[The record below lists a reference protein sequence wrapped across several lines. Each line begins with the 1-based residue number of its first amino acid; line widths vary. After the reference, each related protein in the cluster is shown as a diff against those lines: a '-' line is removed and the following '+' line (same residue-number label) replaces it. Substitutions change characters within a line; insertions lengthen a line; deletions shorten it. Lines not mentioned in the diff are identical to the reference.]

1 VWVDRYLYEVSLKTK
16 VGKMINALTGN
27 TYTGTNYELL
37 AGLGFADGHRFCTF
51 NQAMKLGINPKAMK
65 GIKKVATLKFCKEVE
80 DVLGKKILDVKF
92 FSVFDYEDICKR
104 QKAYESIIQSNVA

>member
-1 VWVDRYLYEVSLKTK
+1 
-16 VGKMINALTGN
+16 MINALTGN

-80 DVLGKKILDVKF
+80 DVLGKKILDV
-92 FSVFDYEDICKR
+92 DYEDICKR
-104 QKAYESIIQSNVA
+104 QKAYESTIQSNVA

>member
-1 VWVDRYLYEVSLKTK
+1 
-16 VGKMINALTGN
+16 MINALTGN

-37 AGLGFADGHRFCTF
+37 AGLGFADGHRFSTF

-92 FSVFDYEDICKR
+92 FNVFDYEDICKR
-104 QKAYESIIQSNVA
+104 QRAYESTIQSNVA